1 MQKNFFFFYNQL
13 QNRRKKIVAEK
24 KTRFSFKIN
33 APKNQ
38 IANAF
43 KKLIRSDNNCAKEPN
58 QAVRSHNK
66 ICIFLLFQSKY
77 LFLLI
82 FFLIFTRTKNWFNHL
97 MHRPSLQWARD
108 TFISVKGIILFN
120 LSFDCPE
127 KSPRKTTMSY
137 IRGLKKTS
145 YSSNPTYINPKNQQL
160 LKKAVFF

>member
-38 IANAF
+38 TANAF

-66 ICIFLLFQSKY
+66 ICIF
-77 LFLLI
+77 
-82 FFLIFTRTKNWFNHL
+82 FFAI
-97 MHRPSLQWARD
+97 SIQI
-108 TFISVKGIILFN
+108 FISINFFFN
-120 LSFDCPE
+120 IHED
-127 KSPRKTTMSY
+127 
-137 IRGLKKTS
+137 KKL
-145 YSSNPTYINPKNQQL
+145 I
-160 LKKAVFF
+160 